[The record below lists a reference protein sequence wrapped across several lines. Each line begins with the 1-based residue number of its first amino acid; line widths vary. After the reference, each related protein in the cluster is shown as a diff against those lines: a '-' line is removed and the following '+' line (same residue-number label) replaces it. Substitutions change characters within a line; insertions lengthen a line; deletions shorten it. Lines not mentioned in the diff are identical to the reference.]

1 MATRVTT
8 VVEKVFVTGGSY
20 YDPGRDEDVYE
31 GVDVFIK
38 EDELDTFLEVIGE
51 LCQGFLCPNTTT
63 DGWKKINLNEEDK
76 GSAFDEV
83 ETFFIEV
90 EGTRRSGHGRLKH
103 DDGAVT
109 VVRRWLTHSTK
120 MLCGMTP
127 RTAKAV
133 EELCKELF
141 NRVVVRVA
149 TDTDLDLE

>member
-1 MATRVTT
+1 MITT
-8 VVEKVFVTGGSY
+8 KLISKVFVTGGSY

-31 GVDVFIK
+31 GVDVLVK

-51 LCQGFLCPNTTT
+51 LCQGFLSPNTTT
-63 DGWKKINLNEEDK
+63 DGWKTINLNEEDK
-76 GSAFDEV
+76 GEAFDEV

-109 VVRRWLTHSTK
+109 VVRRWLTHSAK
-120 MLCGMTP
+120 VLCGMTP

-149 TDTDLDLE
+149 TDADLDLE

>member
-1 MATRVTT
+1 MVETRL
-8 VVEKVFVTGGSY
+8 VEKVFVTGGSY

-31 GVDVFIK
+31 GVDVLIK
-38 EDELDTFLEVIGE
+38 EDELDTFLEVIDE
-51 LCQGFLCPNTTT
+51 LCRGFLHPDRTH
-63 DGWKKINLNEEDK
+63 DGWRTINLHEEEK
-76 GSAFDEV
+76 GEAFDEV

-109 VVRRWLTHSTK
+109 VVRRRLTHNAK
-120 MLCGMTP
+120 VLCGMTP

-133 EELCKELF
+133 EELCKALF

-149 TDTDLDLE
+149 TDADLDLE

>member
-1 MATRVTT
+1 MQTNTRL
-8 VVEKVFVTGGSY
+8 VEKFFSTGGSY
-20 YDPGRDEDVYE
+20 FDASRDEDVYE
-31 GVDVFIK
+31 GVDVLIK
-38 EDELDTFLEVIGE
+38 EEELDTFLEVIGE

-63 DGWKKINLNEEDK
+63 DGWRTINLNEEDK

-90 EGTRRSGHGRLKH
+90 EGTRRSGHGRFKRI
-103 DDGAVT
+103 DGAVT
-109 VVRRWLTHSTK
+109 VVRRWETHSAK

-149 TDTDLDLE
+149 TGADLDLE